1 MGANESLSS
10 SSSTNKHFGFRIYN
24 IIPNGPLHKANI
36 TPLDDFMLPPEE
48 MFTKNIPFSEYIKNK
63 AGTNITLNIYSLSK
77 RGITPISLQV
87 NPIGSE
93 DGFLGGSVRYE
104 NYITAEKKL
113 LHVLKVKSNS
123 FSETKLHLEEGN
135 DYLIALRPDHDKI
148 LTLNEVNHN
157 NPLELFS
164 KMIKANKGKEC
175 DFYIYNKYKGSRC
188 ISATI
193 DNNDTHFEMGCDVAY
208 GMLHEFPLSSSTND
222 IDDDD
227 EKEKLR
233 EQQC

>member
-1 MGANESLSS
+1 M
-10 SSSTNKHFGFRIYN
+10 
-24 IIPNGPLHKANI
+24 
-36 TPLDDFMLPPEE
+36 
-48 MFTKNIPFSEYIKNK
+48 
-63 AGTNITLNIYSLSK
+63 
-77 RGITPISLQV
+77 
-87 NPIGSE
+87 
-93 DGFLGGSVRYE
+93 RYE

-175 DFYIYNKYKGSRC
+175 DFNIYNKYKGSRC

-193 DNNDTHFEMGCDVAY
+193 DNEMGCDVAY
-208 GMLHEFPLSSSTND
+208 GMLHEFPLSSSSNG
-222 IDDDD
+222 DDD
-227 EKEKLR
+227 EKEKFR